1 MTRLGPYAFYGCSGL
16 TSVTIPSSVTSI
28 GDLAFAYCSGLTS
41 IAIPSS
47 VTSIGNSAFYG
58 CTLKSLYLFC
68 KLFSYQ
74 GCFSE
79 LNSSIIFA
87 YGSEIE
93 AISEYWY
100 GQIEDIETPYSISI
114 DETYLK
120 GVEFNV
126 VANEYVPATLQS
138 VKLGETEV
146 APNENGMYVV
156 TNLEFDT
163 SYDIVATFETADGE
177 TTAMTKTV
185 KTLQPRVRFGTRR
198 YSTQTT
204 MTIPTSASFDKTCSA
219 DKEGVVIDDKEY
231 ECTDGRVV
239 VTGLM
244 PNTTYRVYPF
254 AEYGATRISG
264 NNISIKTKSLNPGIV
279 LLKAGPTSISVEG
292 YYTVED
298 AHVSETGFSGQETG
312 DTLTLTGL
320 NPNTYYTV
328 NYYVKTEE
336 GSNEIVSETF
346 TTSDL
351 VLTTLQPRCVSS
363 TCAIVAATTNI
374 RDAEANVGFQW
385 KKNDAL
391 ASLAPD
397 EGYAAIYYW
406 QWEGYIRNLQSTSYY
421 DVRVFYKSGDGTYYY
436 GDWVTF
442 DPSDFSYSEPTVH
455 TYMTT
460 NIGSN
465 SVKVKGYVLP
475 GTDDII
481 EQGFEYWLTGTSES
495 KAMRVMVTAE
505 NNVTTVLATG
515 QVMTATLTGLQPGST
530 YCFRTFV
537 KTASG
542 TTYGEVQTFT
552 TDVSTGIDY
561 VETDASNPVVIGY
574 YDLGGRKYD
583 EPQKGLNI
591 TYCMCGKESK
601 TVRGNLKSTVLI

>member
-1 MTRLGPYAFYGCSGL
+1 M
-16 TSVTIPSSVTSI
+16 
-28 GDLAFAYCSGLTS
+28 
-41 IAIPSS
+41 
-47 VTSIGNSAFYG
+47 
-58 CTLKSLYLFC
+58 KSLYLFC
-68 KLFSYQ
+68 RLSSYEE
-74 GCFSE
+74 CFSR

-87 YGSEIE
+87 YSPEINK
-93 AISEYWY
+93 ISKYWY
-100 GQIEDIETPYSISI
+100 GQIADIEKPSYSISI
-114 DETYLK
+114 HQTYLK
-120 GVEFNV
+120 GVVFNV
-126 VANEYVPATLQS
+126 VANEYNEYVPATLQS

-156 TNLEFDT
+156 TNLALNT
-163 SYDIVATFETADGE
+163 SYDIVATFATADGE
-177 TTAMTKTV
+177 TIAMMKTV
-185 KTLQPRVRFGTRR
+185 RTLQPSVGIETGS
-198 YSTQTT
+198 YTQTT
-204 MTIPTSASFDKTCSA
+204 MTISTSVSSDKTCSA
-219 DKEGVVIDDKEY
+219 DKRGFVFNNKEY
-231 ECTDGRVV
+231 DCTDEWVV
-239 VTGLM
+239 LTGLT
-244 PNTTYRVYPF
+244 PNTTYMVYPF
-254 AEYGATRISG
+254 AEYGATRISTNKG
-264 NNISIKTKSLNPGIV
+264 FSVKTESLNPGIV
-279 LLKAGPTSISVEG
+279 LLNAEPTSISVKG
-292 YYTVED
+292 SYTITD
-298 AHVSETGFSGQETG
+298 AHVLETGFIGQGVG

-328 NYYVKTEE
+328 SYYVKTKE
-336 GSNEIVSETF
+336 GSNEIVRKTF
-346 TTSDL
+346 TTSVL
-351 VLTTLQPRCVSS
+351 KLTTLQPRCVSS

-374 RDAEANVGFQW
+374 SESETNAGFQW
-385 KKNDAL
+385 KKYDAP
-391 ASLAPD
+391 ASLKPS
-397 EGYAAIYYW
+397 EGYAAIYNG
-406 QWEGYIRNLQSTSYY
+406 QLEGYIRNLQSTSYY